1 MSGSNPTNQVIY
13 AIGIDSQSYP
23 LLRDASGAL
32 IVTGSGSGGSSNVNL
47 VSVSGTPFLLGQ
59 HTMAGSLSVAI
70 ASDQSAIPVTG
81 TITTSPNVNV
91 HDGAGNS
98 ISSTAGALS
107 VNVSNF
113 PATQPVSGT
122 VTANQ
127 GTSPWITSISTALPA
142 GSNVIGHVITDTGST
157 TAVTGNVTVVQ
168 PTGTNLHV
176 VVDSAP
182 TTAITL
188 PADTSPATQNITV
201 VDTGT
206 TTTSGANNQA
216 IYTGTPTAGSTA
228 SFSVSSQE
236 SVGIQVTGTWTGTL
250 QIESSIDGGTTW
262 SRNGGHQK
270 GVTFNSASFT
280 ANFEMETNVST
291 TTNIRVRATA
301 AITGT
306 ATVKIVLSVNSNAFF
321 MLNPLQLLDGGTTGT
336 KASIKAASTP
346 TAATDTSLVVAQI
359 PSTPSVQ
366 NGLTTTVKAIKSSAA
381 GNLKGYY
388 IFNPNSSVSYIQIFD
403 VATAGAVTLGTTVAK
418 LSLGIPALGAANL
431 DSAPGIAFAN
441 GIQVAATTTATGS
454 VAPSTAVDAN
464 FWFV

>member
-1 MSGSNPTNQVIY
+1 MADNGSHFSGERHAIAGEVLGDPNRTVIPVVVDSQGKLLVDLSSSPIID
-13 AIGIDSQSYP
+13 IGIVQIEDSTGNP
-23 LLRDASGAL
+23 IVATGGAINENLTAVGGAS
-32 IVTGSGSGGSSNVNL
+32 IT
-47 VSVSGTPFLLGQ
+47 LGQ
-59 HTMAGSLSVAI
+59 KTSANSVPVVI
-70 ASDQSAIPVTG
+70 ASDQS
-81 TITTSPNVNV
+81 TI
-91 HDGAGNS
+91 
-98 ISSTAGALS
+98 
-107 VNVSNF
+107 
-113 PATQPVSGT
+113 PVSGT
-122 VTANQ
+122 VTVVQ
-127 GTSPWITSISTALPA
+127 PTGTNLHT
-142 GSNVIGHVITDTGST
+142 VTDTGST
-157 TAVTGNVTVVQ
+157 TVVTGNVTVVQ

-188 PADTSPATQNITV
+188 PADTAPATQNITV

-206 TTTSGANNQA
+206 TTTTGANNQA
-216 IYTGTPTAGSTA
+216 IFTGTPTAGSTA

-306 ATVKIVLSVNSNAFF
+306 ATVKVVLSVNSNAFF
-321 MLNPLQLLDGGTTGT
+321 VLNPLQLLDGGTTGT
-336 KASIKAASTP
+336 KASIKAAST
-346 TAATDTSLVVAQI
+346 TAAATDTSLVVVQV

-366 NGLTTTVKAIKSSAA
+366 NALTTTVKAIKSSAA

-388 IFNPNSSVSYIQIFD
+388 IFNPNSSVSYVQIFD

-454 VAPSTAVDAN
+454 VAPATALDAN